1 MEDARHSSVLYIY
14 VEYRGMNVT
23 YVCLQVEQA
32 PSLSV
37 LEADRVT
44 LTCAVLAGS
53 PEPRLLWR
61 RKDDGEV
68 IGEGRRLVIEA
79 VKRTDGGTYLCEA
92 DNGFGGDLPVS
103 SVELLVYCKYIINCC
118 LF

>member
-1 MEDARHSSVLYIY
+1 
-14 VEYRGMNVT
+14 MNVT

-37 LEADRVT
+37 LEAGRVT

-68 IGEGRRLVIEA
+68 IGEGRRFVIET
-79 VKRTDGGTYLCEA
+79 VQRTDGGTYICEA

-103 SVELLVYCKYIINCC
+103 SVELLVYCKYIIICC
-118 LF
+118 LFSGKRLFITVPFLTAFMN

>member
-1 MEDARHSSVLYIY
+1 
-14 VEYRGMNVT
+14 MNIT
-23 YVCLQVEQA
+23 YVYLQVEQA

-37 LEADRVT
+37 LETGRVT

-61 RKDDGEV
+61 RKDDGEL
-68 IGEGRRLVIEA
+68 IGEGRRFVIEA

-103 SVELLVYCKYIINCC
+103 SVELVVQCKYNSVC
-118 LF
+118 LFSCNRVFITVPFLTAFMH